1 MVDLMTIIIGT
12 LEQAP
17 LPFSLPTEREP
28 LATGDYSVKGLE
40 RFIPPSRIAT
50 RGGGFR

>member
-1 MVDLMTIIIGT
+1 MAAPVPIIDT
-12 LEQAP
+12 REQAP
-17 LPFSLPTEREP
+17 LPFSLLTERGT
-28 LATGDYSVKGLE
+28 LATGDYAVKDLE